1 MFSINRGNTWVATAL
16 SVAVAIV
23 LGFVMFIPVAQ
34 AETPYDITPCMSGT
48 ITMLIQSKE
57 MTVFSMDLKG
67 IARSNHENKVFDNY
81 TFHYVGVYRIIAG
94 KVIAQHGYTK
104 FMDPDGDCFLVE
116 VSNVGGQGSVTKLLH
131 GTGKW
136 KGITGGGELK
146 PIARGKPIKP
156 GTWQG
161 CSRHIGTFE
170 LPPK

>member
-1 MFSINRGNTWVATAL
+1 MCSINKRTACIAIAL
-16 SVAVAIV
+16 SVVTVIALGLAI
-23 LGFVMFIPVAQ
+23 FTPVAN

-48 ITMLIQSKE
+48 ITMLSQSKE
-57 MTVFSMDLKG
+57 MTVLSMDLKG

-81 TFHYVGVYRIIAG
+81 TFHYVGVYRFTAG
-94 KVIAQHGYTK
+94 KLIAQHGYTK

-116 VSNVGGQGSVTKLLH
+116 VSNVGGQSSVTKLLH

-146 PIARGKPIKP
+146 IIAQGKPIKP

-161 CSRHIGTFE
+161 CARHIGTFE
-170 LPPK
+170 LPK